1 MLKKTVTYED
11 YNGETVTDDFYFN
24 LNKVECMELEYSVGA
39 NNSLSGSIQTLID
52 SNDFGTLIAA
62 VKNIVLTAY
71 GVKTPDGKRFI
82 KNANIREEFEQSP
95 AFEEIYWQ
103 LVTDPDEAAN
113 FISSIVPKNV
123 RDSLGE
129 NPKQVLLDRMLT
141 MNESK

>member
-71 GVKTPDGKRFI
+71 GVKTPDGKRSNSLRLLKRFI
-82 KNANIREEFEQSP
+82 G
-95 AFEEIYWQ
+95 
-103 LVTDPDEAAN
+103 
-113 FISSIVPKNV
+113 
-123 RDSLGE
+123 SL
-129 NPKQVLLDRMLT
+129 LLTLMRRLILLAV
-141 MNESK
+141 